1 MKFEPLFEL
10 LSNTHN
16 LERLLKDLEQG
27 RYAKVES
34 ERSIAMQIPRR
45 VFEKLAERAKAKG
58 EDRIE
63 FTLDQLKKM
72 SIENG
77 EKDKEDREEETD

>member
-1 MKFEPLFEL
+1 L
-10 LSNTHN
+10 LSNTDN
-16 LERLLKDLEQG
+16 LERLLKDLGQG

-34 ERSIAMQIPRR
+34 ERSITMQIPKR
-45 VFEKLAERAKAKG
+45 VLEKLAERAEAKG

-63 FTLDQLKKM
+63 FTRDQLKKM
-72 SIENG
+72 SIEDG